1 LCGGETNAVLFRIDL
16 VVYRALKFLILSYEE
31 LRLKSK
37 FYLVFS
43 GLLLAL
49 LLVTGCSENQT
60 PGPKQDNVAQTAPQP
75 DPAVPSNEPIARI
88 SSQVE
93 PSVVQ
98 VNVSN
103 IQTTPFGEQE
113 QQGGLGS
120 GVIYRSDGY
129 IITNNHVV
137 EGAEQVN
144 VALADGS
151 TIQGEVIGGDTRT
164 DIAVVRT
171 ERGDLPAASFQT
183 GRAPTVGQLAVA
195 IGSPSGF
202 ESTVTAGVI
211 SGLNREISPQV
222 AGSGQQIPSLV
233 DLIQTDAAISPG
245 NSGGALVNRSAEVV
259 GINVAYLPQT
269 QSGQPVAGLGFAIPA
284 DTAISVADQL
294 IETGE
299 VSTAYLGIGLAD
311 LSPQDAEQFGVPVNS
326 GAIVTNVEP
335 GSAADAAGIR
345 TEDIITAIDGTQIE
359 DSGDLLAALRDYQSG
374 DTAQVSVVHR
384 NGNEETLNV
393 TLDERPQQ

>member
-1 LCGGETNAVLFRIDL
+1 M
-16 VVYRALKFLILSYEE
+16 
-31 LRLKSK
+31 RLKSK
-37 FYLVFS
+37 FYLVLS
-43 GLLLAL
+43 SLVVAL
-49 LLVTGCSENQT
+49 LLVAGCSEDQA
-60 PGPKQDNVAQTAPQP
+60 PGPKQENVAQTAPQP
-75 DPAVPSNEPIARI
+75 DPAIPSNEPVAQI

-98 VNVSN
+98 VNVSG

-129 IITNNHVV
+129 VITNNHVV
-137 EGAEQVN
+137 QGAEQVN
-144 VALADGS
+144 VALADG
-151 TIQGEVIGGDTRT
+151 TTVQGEVVGGDTRT

-183 GRAPTVGQLAVA
+183 DSAPTVGQLAVA

-202 ESTVTAGVI
+202 ESTVTAGVV
-211 SGLNREISPQV
+211 SGLNREISPQLTGGV
-222 AGSGQQIPSLV
+222 QEAALV
-233 DLIQTDAAISPG
+233 DLVQTDAAISPG
-245 NSGGALVNRSAEVV
+245 NSGGALVNRDAEVM

-269 QSGQPVAGLGFAIPA
+269 QSGQPTAGLGFAIPA
-284 DTAISVADQL
+284 ETAVSVADQL

-311 LSPQDAEQFGVPVNS
+311 LSPQDAEQFNLPVDS

-335 GSAADAAGIR
+335 GSAAESAGIR
-345 TEDIITAIDGTQIE
+345 NEDIVTSIDDTQIE
-359 DSGDLLAALRDYQSG
+359 DSGDLLATLRDYQPG
-374 DTAQVSVVHR
+374 DTAQITVVHR
-384 NGNEETLNV
+384 NGNEETLDV

>member
-1 LCGGETNAVLFRIDL
+1 ML
-16 VVYRALKFLILSYEE
+16 YRLTVSFKELS
-31 LRLKSK
+31 LRSRAW
-37 FYLVFS
+37 LVFS
-43 GLLLAL
+43 AVIVAL
-49 LLVTGCSENQT
+49 FLVASCSEDPA
-60 PGPKQDNVAQTAPQP
+60 PGPKQDNVAQTAPEP

-88 SSQVE
+88 SSQMS

-129 IITNNHVV
+129 VITNNHVV
-137 EGAEQVN
+137 QGAEQVN
-144 VALADGS
+144 VALANG
-151 TIQGEVIGGDTRT
+151 TTVQGEVIGGDTRT

-171 ERGDLPAASFQT
+171 ERQDLPAASFQT
-183 GRAPTVGQLAVA
+183 NGAPTVGQLAVA

-202 ESTVTAGVI
+202 ESTVTAGVV
-211 SGLNREISPQV
+211 SGLNREISPQLTGGV
-222 AGSGQQIPSLV
+222 QEAALV

-245 NSGGALVNRSAEVV
+245 NSGGALVNRDAEVI

-269 QSGQPVAGLGFAIPA
+269 QTGQPTAGLGFAIPA
-284 DTAISVADQL
+284 DTATLVADQL

-311 LSPQDAEQFGVPVNS
+311 LSPQDAQQFDLPVVS

-335 GSAADAAGIR
+335 GSAADDAGLR
-345 TEDIITAIDGTQIE
+345 TEDIITAIDDTPIE
-359 DSGDLLAALRDYQSG
+359 DSGDLLAALRDYQPG
-374 DTAQVSVVHR
+374 DTVQVSVVR
-384 NGNEETLNV
+384 QNGNEQTLNV

>member
-1 LCGGETNAVLFRIDL
+1 MSF
-16 VVYRALKFLILSYEE
+16 
-31 LRLKSK
+31 KSK
-37 FYLVFS
+37 FLLVFS
-43 GLLLAL
+43 SLVVAL
-49 LLVTGCSENQT
+49 SLVAGCSEDQA
-60 PGPKQDNVAQTAPQP
+60 PGPKEDNVAQSPPQAAQGIP
-75 DPAVPSNEPIARI
+75 EGEAVAEVASR
-88 SSQVE
+88 VE

-103 IQTTPFGEQE
+103 IQTTPFGEQD

-120 GVIYRSDGY
+120 GVIYRQDGY

-137 EGAEQVN
+137 QGAEQVN
-144 VALADGS
+144 IALADG
-151 TIQGEVIGGDTRT
+151 TTVQGEVIGGDSRT
-164 DIAVVRT
+164 DIAVVQADRN
-171 ERGDLPAASFQT
+171 DLPAASFQT
-183 GRAPTVGQLAVA
+183 DQAPTVGQLAVA

-202 ESTVTAGVI
+202 ESTVTAGVV

-245 NSGGALVNRSAEVV
+245 NSGGALVNRSAEVM

-284 DTAISVADQL
+284 HTAASVADQL

-299 VSTAYLGIGLAD
+299 VSTAYLGVELTG
-311 LSPQDAEQFGVPVNS
+311 LSPQAAEQFDLPVDSGVIATV
-326 GAIVTNVEP
+326 VEP

-345 TEDIITAIDGTQIE
+345 TEDIITAIDDTQVE
-359 DSGDLLAALRDYQSG
+359 DSGDLLAALRDYQPG
-374 DTAQVSVVHR
+374 DTAQISVVHR
-384 NGNEETLNV
+384 NGSEETLNV
-393 TLDERPQQ
+393 TLDERP